1 MDDIVLSPVQ
11 MGAAHKITVVAEQ
24 NKSLHLRTLPRRLV

>member
-11 MGAAHKITVVAEQ
+11 TGAAHKITVAAEQ
-24 NKSLHLRTLPRRLV
+24 TKSLHLRVLP